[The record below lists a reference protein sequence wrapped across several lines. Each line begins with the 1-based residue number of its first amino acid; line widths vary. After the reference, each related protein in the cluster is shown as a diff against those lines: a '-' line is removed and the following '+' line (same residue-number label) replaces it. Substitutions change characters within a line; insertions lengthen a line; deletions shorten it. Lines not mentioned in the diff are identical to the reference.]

1 MLRNQIPD
9 ISRTWCQLCI
19 TIHRILPG
27 SFPGSLF
34 FIILGSFTTARSF
47 IIARSIIARSIIARL
62 VILIRNA
69 SLRGINGVNAARGIA
84 FAVTHDHLKLSC
96 FLKIVLNSNRKNA
109 RVRLYSWMVWW
120 MHLGTFSCDWDALVQ
135 CPTVISGDIMY
146 IVLHLFSKEFCLL
159 KQCFRSIPI
168 TFRYQIKI

>member
-96 FLKIVLNSNRKNA
+96 FLKIVRSSNRKNA
-109 RVRLYSWMVWW
+109 RVRRYS
-120 MHLGTFSCDWDALVQ
+120 
-135 CPTVISGDIMY
+135 
-146 IVLHLFSKEFCLL
+146 
-159 KQCFRSIPI
+159 
-168 TFRYQIKI
+168 